1 MPQYNTQIDKNRD
14 TYPDETVVEMEPEE
28 RAGEAG
34 RGGDDLLHLLSDD
47 GLHVGACLAV
57 VADLQ
62 LRRRRRASCK
72 QQEGHRKQQQH
83 TKLDRHDQLIAQIVY
98 GGSNK
103 NALTCK

>member
-47 GLHVGACLAV
+47 GLDVRACLAV
-57 VADLQ
+57 VAYLQ
-62 LRRRRRASCK
+62 LARCRRAAGKK
-72 QQEGHRKQQQH
+72 QQCQREQ
-83 TKLDRHDQLIAQIVY
+83 
-98 GGSNK
+98 
-103 NALTCK
+103 